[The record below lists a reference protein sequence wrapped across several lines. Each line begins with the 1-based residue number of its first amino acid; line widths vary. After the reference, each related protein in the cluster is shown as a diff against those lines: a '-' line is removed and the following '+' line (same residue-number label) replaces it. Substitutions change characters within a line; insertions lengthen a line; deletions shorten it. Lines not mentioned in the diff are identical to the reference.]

1 MRTRDEETKPPNR
14 NSLIFHCHTEYSTVY
29 RARAHEFTRDQ
40 NKEKHDTPE
49 KAASTC
55 KPASTGK
62 ERPSRRSGKPKLA
75 RRAAVK
81 EGEPSRPLYPLSL
94 ARHLSHSLSLS
105 LSLSL
110 VPISL
115 SPFRDASLS
124 LSPLFFSLFR
134 FSIYPVSSSPLRTQ
148 GSPSRAIPSSLHG
161 VPRPTTIPSP
171 RTISY
176 TVQPT
181 RSLFQPSPS
190 SPARI
195 SIVCTVLFRS
205 PHLGEARP
213 RYAPLYNSARNFGND
228 ALWCIRRL
236 PSYFEFLT
244 NRQPLC
250 EYREFKLIC
259 L

>member
-94 ARHLSHSLSLS
+94 SHAAFPTLSLS
-105 LSLSL
+105 LSLPFSRPHL
-110 VPISL
+110 SFSL
-115 SPFRDASLS
+115 SRRFSLS
-124 LSPLFFSLFR
+124 LPSLF
-134 FSIYPVSSSPLRTQ
+134 L
-148 GSPSRAIPSSLHG
+148 AIPFLYLPGVLLPSTDPGFPFTRNPFLSARCSTADDNPFSTNDLLH
-161 VPRPTTIPSP
+161 
-171 RTISY
+171 
-176 TVQPT
+176 
-181 RSLFQPSPS
+181 
-190 SPARI
+190 SPANPVPFPAE
-195 SIVCTVLFRS
+195 SL
-205 PHLGEARP
+205 
-213 RYAPLYNSARNFGND
+213 
-228 ALWCIRRL
+228 
-236 PSYFEFLT
+236 
-244 NRQPLC
+244 
-250 EYREFKLIC
+250 
-259 L
+259 